1 MAADLAK
8 TGDRVIPAELLA
20 HIPGGASG
28 RPVRDMHLL
37 AGGGQ
42 LNRCVAVTTD
52 EGRFVLRLRVTPG
65 ERPGASPAQE
75 LRCHLAAASLG
86 IAPGIAA
93 AAPDG
98 AWIVMDYVD
107 APAWRVA
114 DLQTPERLESLGQ
127 QLAALHA
134 LSPSGVPS
142 LDVCGIVEAQ
152 AAVIQQRNPDSSEGL
167 RRLQA
172 HARFLSDEIAGHK
185 TRTVLCHGDL
195 SVSNFLGPQPLMVDW
210 EYAQCADPVYDVA
223 CLLSYYPTLQPLLD
237 RLLGAAALD
246 DAASRERLG
255 LYRQVFD
262 VFNALWLEAQ
272 GADHGDAAG
281 LVRRPS
287 AQ

>member
-1 MAADLAK
+1 M
-8 TGDRVIPAELLA
+8 IPAELLA

-28 RPVRDMHLL
+28 RPVRDVRLL

-42 LNRCVAVTTD
+42 LNRCIAVTTD
-52 EGRFVLRLRVTPG
+52 EGRFVLRLRVAPG
-65 ERPGASPAQE
+65 DRPGAAPVQE

-93 AAPDG
+93 SAPDG

-107 APAWRVA
+107 APAWRSE
-114 DLQTPERLESLGQ
+114 DLQAPGRLESLGR
-127 QLAALHA
+127 QLAVLHDV
-134 LSPSGVPS
+134 SPLGVQS
-142 LDVCGIVEAQ
+142 LDIRAIVEGQ
-152 AAVIQQRNPDSSEGL
+152 ATNILQRNPAGAEGL

-172 HARFLSDEIAGHK
+172 RAQSLSDEIAHHK
-185 TRTVLCHGDL
+185 IRTVLCHGDL
-195 SVSNFLGPQPLMVDW
+195 SAANFLGPQPMMVDW
-210 EYAQCADPVYDVA
+210 EYAQRADPVYDVA
-223 CLLSYYPTLQPLLD
+223 CLMSYYPALEPLLD

-255 LYRQVFD
+255 LYRQLFD
-262 VFNALWLEAQ
+262 VFNSLWLGAQ

-281 LVRRPS
+281 LVQRPS